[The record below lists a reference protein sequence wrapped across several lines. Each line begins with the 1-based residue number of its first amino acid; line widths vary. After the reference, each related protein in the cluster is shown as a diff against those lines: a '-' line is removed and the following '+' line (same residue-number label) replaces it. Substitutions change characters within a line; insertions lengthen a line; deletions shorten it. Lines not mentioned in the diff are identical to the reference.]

1 MSALFIA
8 VFGFESDTL
17 FAVEGFS
24 RAVAL
29 VGALTA
35 GGGFLVDIRFLM
47 LYSGIEDAATF
58 QVRNPPPLFPLLAPD
73 ADWAHGVPA
82 GDRVD
87 TLAGCGGGGRDL
99 GRLRVFV
106 ARHRGCAPR
115 RTILSYA
122 LEGLQVA
129 EMNLVPVGACFGVL
143 ATLSWEAIDAC
154 THMHA
159 DAAVP

>member
-1 MSALFIA
+1 MALKTLPRFRCATLLPCFPSSPPTLIGLA
-8 VFGFESDTL
+8 RLLDT
-17 FAVEGFS
+17 ASREG
-24 RAVAL
+24 RVQL
-29 VGALTA
+29 VG
-35 GGGFLVDIRFLM
+35 R
-47 LYSGIEDAATF
+47 
-58 QVRNPPPLFPLLAPD
+58 LLAHVPLPRSLH
-73 ADWAHGVPA
+73 ARVRARAHGVPA